1 MGVWRGG
8 GGGRGV
14 AEAPGPTPSCLF
26 VCRRGAGFP
35 PSVSVCACLPFVS
48 GGRLS
53 GSASTLPVCLSLFF
67 PVRLLE
73 VVGS

>member
-1 MGVWRGG
+1 M
-8 GGGRGV
+8 

-26 VCRRGAGFP
+26 VCRRGAGLP
-35 PSVSVCACLPFVS
+35 ALSVCACLPFVS

-53 GSASTLPVCLSLFF
+53 GSACTLPVCLSLFF

-73 VVGS
+73 VVGSQTP